1 MEINLTFLVQV
12 INFLIFYWASSRFFL
27 RPFVIFI
34 QAKMVSRQQV
44 LADFAEKELQLKS
57 LIHERVDFAQQFK
70 LKLKSQYELPIPV
83 ELIQEGSDMLSRPST
98 EDLGVITKNMVTTL
112 VSGIKN
118 AY

>member
-27 RPFVIFI
+27 RPFVVFI
-34 QAKMVSRQQV
+34 QSKMASRKKV
-44 LADFAEKELQLKS
+44 LEDFADKELQLKN

-70 LKLKSQYELPIPV
+70 QRLKSQYELPTPV
-83 ELIQEGSDMLSRPST
+83 ELNQLHIDVLPKASAEELA
-98 EDLGVITKNMVTTL
+98 VITKNIVVRL